1 MLFGAL
7 TQLTF
12 STSLLLSAPATASAG
27 ASASTPPVEPAA
39 QKTRYRRKARAPK
52 ARPRSTEDAGAR
64 LREEAK
70 AQREQGPA
78 KAPPLSQQ
86 GAQAREQ
93 SLIDAQIALL
103 RRLLKAT
110 DKAEPEYADLLFRLA
125 DLYLEKRRWYE
136 MQAGALYEDIGPE
149 E

>member
-7 TQLTF
+7 TQLTLAF
-12 STSLLLSAPATASAG
+12 SLSSSPATPSADASSLAE
-27 ASASTPPVEPAA
+27 PPQP
-39 QKTRYRRKARAPK
+39 KTRHQRKALAPR
-52 ARPRSTEDAGAR
+52 ARPTSTQDRGVR

-70 AQREQGPA
+70 AQREAGPA

-93 SLIDAQIALL
+93 SMIDAQIALL

-110 DKAEPEYADLLFRLA
+110 SKEDPEYADLLFRLA
-125 DLYLEKRRWYE
+125 DLYLEKRRMYE
-136 MQAGALYEDIGPE
+136 MQVSALYEAIGAE